1 MSSVIRSLAEVK
13 EALTK
18 FVKPETPAYYD
29 DDADIDVLFPFSYSN
44 QVLDITYAGNTFKTR
59 MIDTTNRSP
68 GSEPDTIIRILSGPY
83 LVKSLGPNF
92 KAYIRAWRANTIDAG
107 SPIEIYVAPQVLRVQ
122 EADYENITS
131 SSGDSWEIS
140 TSAPAS
146 ENYIIGDATNNYR
159 TTYVFKSP
167 LTFTLV
173 ESGIIK
179 YITFKTAL
187 DQE

>member
-1 MSSVIRSLAEVK
+1 MTSVIRSLAVTK

-18 FVKPETPAYYD
+18 FVKPESPSYD
-29 DDADIDVLFPFSYSN
+29 NGLLDVLFPFSYSN
-44 QVLDITYAGNTFKTR
+44 QVLDITYEGNTFKTS
-59 MIDTTNRSP
+59 MIDTTNQSP
-68 GSEPDTIIRILSGPY
+68 ISEPDTIVRILSGPY

-92 KAYIRAWRANTIDAG
+92 KAYIRAWRSGTIDAG

-122 EADYENITS
+122 EADYENIS
-131 SSGDSWEIS
+131 SISDESWKIS
-140 TSAPAS
+140 TSAPVS
-146 ENYIIGDATNNYR
+146 DNYITGDATNNYK
-159 TTYVFKSP
+159 TTYIFKSP
-167 LTFTLV
+167 LTFTIV